1 MSGAGDVRVDM
12 EKKNAKRFYKS
23 VTIEESGDGFEVLL
37 DERRLKTPAKAPLN
51 LPNKALAEAIRG
63 EFDAQIDVIE
73 AETMPVFSLAATAI
87 DRVSTQRATLDAELV
102 RFGHNDLI
110 SYRCPADED
119 EVLAARQAEM
129 WGQIQQWMTDR
140 YNVSLLAF
148 DGVMPQSQPT
158 EIKAPLEAAVRRFD
172 DWRYVTLYRATTLT
186 GSLSLGLRFAQG
198 DFTVSDMMAY
208 AFLDD
213 LYQEEKWGAD
223 HFAVERRGH
232 IETELKQAHDYLMLL
247 ETP

>member
-1 MSGAGDVRVDM
+1 
-12 EKKNAKRFYKS
+12 
-23 VTIEESGDGFEVLL
+23 
-37 DERRLKTPAKAPLN
+37 
-51 LPNKALAEAIRG
+51 
-63 EFDAQIDVIE
+63 
-73 AETMPVFSLAATAI
+73 
-87 DRVSTQRATLDAELV
+87 
-102 RFGHNDLI
+102 
-110 SYRCPADED
+110 
-119 EVLAARQAEM
+119 
-129 WGQIQQWMTDR
+129 MTDT
-140 YNVSLLAF
+140 YDVSLPAF
-148 DGVMPQSQPT
+148 DGVMPQSQT
-158 EIKAPLEAAVRRFD
+158 AMKIASCKKPLRRFD
-172 DWRYVTLYRATTLT
+172 DWRYVTLYRATTLS

>member
-1 MSGAGDVRVDM
+1 MD
-12 EKKNAKRFYKS
+12 KKNAKRFYKI
-23 VTIEESGDGFEVLL
+23 VTIQDSEDGFEVLL
-37 DERRLKTPAKAPLN
+37 DDRRLKTPATAPLH
-51 LPNKALAEAIRG
+51 LPNKALAEVIRD
-63 EFDAQIDVIE
+63 EFDAQTDTIE

-87 DRVSTQRATLDAELV
+87 DRVSTQREALDAELV

-110 SYRCPADED
+110 SYRCPVDED

-129 WGQIQQWMTDR
+129 WGQIQQWMKDTYD
-140 YNVSLLAF
+140 VSLLAF
-148 DGVMPQSQPT
+148 EGVMPQSQPE
-158 EIKAPLEAAVRRFD
+158 EIKQPLEVAVRRFD
-172 DWRYVTLYRATTLT
+172 DWRYVTLYRAATLS

-198 DFTVSDMMAY
+198 DFAVSDMMAH

-232 IETELKQAHDYLMLL
+232 IETELKQAHDYLALL
-247 ETP
+247 ERP